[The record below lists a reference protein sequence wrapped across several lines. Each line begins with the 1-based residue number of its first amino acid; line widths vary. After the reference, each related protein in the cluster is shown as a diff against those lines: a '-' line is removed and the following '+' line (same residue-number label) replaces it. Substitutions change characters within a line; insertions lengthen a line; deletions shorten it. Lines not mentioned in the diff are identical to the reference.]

1 MTEGVRARL
10 IAGAVMAGFAGVHVL
25 AAPSRADGPV
35 AAAVV
40 AVLVLGVLAAALAR
54 VVPVAARWR
63 SAWTV
68 LAQAALAFAAVAGG
82 TSVGLLGFAAGTLLL
97 AGGRLLAVAVVA
109 SAAAVEAARGG
120 APADAAIT
128 VTLLGLIVYG
138 VVRLVERVDDAAAA
152 RLPLTMAA
160 VERER
165 LRIAAELNR
174 GLGEGLAAVTEGS
187 RRALDRPEEIGG
199 VLTVARRSLNDARAA
214 AADFRS
220 MSLAPEVSAAR
231 ALLEAADVRTDVRS
245 RHHEPLGPAGALLA
259 LVLREAVTDVVREG
273 RAARCV
279 IETSED
285 GGLVRLRVA
294 NDGVRTAAQGA
305 KALEHA
311 AERVRSAG
319 GAFTA
324 GLGADG
330 RFTVE
335 AAVPA
340 GERPVRP
347 PDRTAYRMSVTL
359 LAAVL
364 AGFVAKVLLQMSWSA
379 AWPGPAA
386 TLALG
391 VTGILTGILLVALP
405 LRAAVPPVA
414 LTMAATG
421 IGAHLLGHGTAAV
434 VNHVVSTLVSGLIV
448 YGLIKLARLER
459 VLRTAGE
466 ELARAATVQER
477 LRAARDLHDLLG
489 HSLAGI
495 LLKCELA
502 RRLAAADPARARAE
516 LAEVV
521 GMAERARADLR
532 AAVGGGA
539 ELSLDG
545 EVRSARSVLTAAG
558 VKVEADARHPEL
570 SATAST
576 VLGTVLREAVTNV
589 LRHSAAEHCS
599 IVTGHDGGVVRL
611 VVENDG
617 LDPRAPRTPPG
628 SGLGNLT
635 TRLASHHGTL
645 SARADGYGSFRLEA
659 TLDPMA

>member
-1 MTEGVRARL
+1 
-10 IAGAVMAGFAGVHVL
+10 MAAFAAVHVL
-25 AAPSRADGPV
+25 AAPARTDGPAV
-35 AAAVV
+35 AALVI
-40 AVLVLGVLAAALAR
+40 VLTLGVLAAGLVW
-54 VVPVAARWR
+54 VVPGAARWR
-63 SAWTV
+63 GRWTV
-68 LAQAALAFAAVAGG
+68 VVQAVLAVAAIACG
-82 TSVGLLGFAAGTLLL
+82 TSVGVLGFVAAALPL
-97 AGGRLLAVAVVA
+97 ADGRWDRFSAVRLLPLVAGA
-109 SAAAVEAARGG
+109 AAIEAGRDGPSAAADG
-120 APADAAIT
+120 AIT
-128 VTLLGLIVYG
+128 VTLMGLVGYG
-138 VVRLVERVDDAAAA
+138 LVRLAERVDDTAAA

-174 GLGEGLAAVTEGS
+174 GLGEGLAAVTDGV
-187 RRALDRPEEIGG
+187 RRALDRPEEIDG
-199 VLTVARRSLNDARAA
+199 VLAVARTALNDARAA

-231 ALLEAADVRTDVRS
+231 ALLEAADVRVEVRVGH
-245 RHHEPLGPAGALLA
+245 REPLGPAGALLA

-273 RAARCV
+273 RAERCV

-294 NDGVRTAAQGA
+294 NDGVRTAARGA
-305 KALEHA
+305 KALESA
-311 AERVRSAG
+311 AGRVRSAG
-319 GAFTA
+319 GAFAA

-335 AAVPA
+335 AAVTA
-340 GERPVRP
+340 AERPVGP
-347 PDRTAYRMSVTL
+347 PDRTAYRMSVGL

-364 AGFVAKVLLQMSWSA
+364 AAFAAKALLQLSGTA

-386 TLALG
+386 TLGLG
-391 VTGILTGILLVALP
+391 ATGLLAGVLLVALP

-414 LTMAATG
+414 LAMAAAG
-421 IGAHLLGHGTAAV
+421 AGAHLLGHGTAAA
-434 VNHVVSTLVSGLIV
+434 VNSAISTLVSGLVV
-448 YGLIKLARLER
+448 YGLVKLARLER
-459 VLRTAGE
+459 DLQAAGA

-489 HSLAGI
+489 HSLAAI

-502 RRLAAADPARARAE
+502 RRLSAADPARARAE
-516 LAEVV
+516 LAEVA
-521 GMAERARADLR
+521 GTAERARADLR
-532 AAVGGGA
+532 AAAGGGA
-539 ELSLDG
+539 GLSLDG

-558 VKVEADARHPEL
+558 VTVAADSGHPDL
-570 SATAST
+570 DAAASA

-589 LRHSAAEHCS
+589 LRHSAAEHCT
-599 IVTGHDGGVVRL
+599 IATGHDGGTVRL

-635 TRLASHHGTL
+635 TRLAAHHGTL
-645 SARADGYGSFRLEA
+645 SARADGEGRFRLEA
-659 TLDPMA
+659 TLPLRPADL